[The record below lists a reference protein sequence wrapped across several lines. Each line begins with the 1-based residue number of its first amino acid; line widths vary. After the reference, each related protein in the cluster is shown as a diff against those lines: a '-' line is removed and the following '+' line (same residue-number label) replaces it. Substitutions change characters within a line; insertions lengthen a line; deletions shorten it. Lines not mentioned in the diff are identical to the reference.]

1 MTYCVALLLDEGL
14 VFASDTR
21 TNAGVDQVA
30 IFPKMHTF
38 EVKDERVIVLLTA
51 GNLAITQSVVNRLR
65 DAINADEGAHLH
77 NMASM
82 FDAARLVGDEM
93 RLAYERDGEHL
104 KNHNTEFNAS
114 ILIGGQIKGEKPRLF
129 NVYAAG
135 NFIEPSIETPYFQ
148 IGETKYGK
156 PIIDRVIHHGSKM
169 MDVVKCVLISFD
181 STIRSNISVAAPIDL
196 LIYRTDS
203 FHADC
208 KQRISEGDG
217 YYAMV
222 RQGWAEG
229 LKTVF
234 SELPNPDWC

>member
-30 IFPKMHTF
+30 IFPKMYVF
-38 EVKDERVIVLLTA
+38 EVRDERVIVLLMA
-51 GNLAITQSVVNRLR
+51 GNLGITQSMVNRLR
-65 DAINADEGAHLH
+65 EAVKADAGPHLQNAS
-77 NMASM
+77 SM
-82 FDAARLVGDEM
+82 FEVAELVGAEM
-93 RLAYERDGEHL
+93 RIAYERDAEHL
-104 KNHNTEFNAS
+104 KNHNAEFNAN
-114 ILIGGQIKGEKPRLF
+114 ILIGGQIKGENPRLF

-156 PIIDRVIHHGSKM
+156 PIIDRVVKHNSEM

-196 LIYRTDS
+196 MLYRTDS

-208 KQRISEGDG
+208 KQRITENDS
-217 YYAMV
+217 YYASV
-222 RQGWAEG
+222 RQGWSEG
-229 LKTVF
+229 LKRVF
-234 SELPNPDWC
+234 HDLPNPDWC